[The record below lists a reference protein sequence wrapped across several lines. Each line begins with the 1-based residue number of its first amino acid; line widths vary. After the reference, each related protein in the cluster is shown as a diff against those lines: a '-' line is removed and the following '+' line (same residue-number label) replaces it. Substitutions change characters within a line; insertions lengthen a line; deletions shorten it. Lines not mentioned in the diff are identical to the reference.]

1 MYSFFFFFFSP
12 RYGYIFTYGVSFKSF
27 LSNQLQILSLKL
39 DRFQIYSHFIG
50 LKLNFFPEYIL
61 HVIGHPVYH
70 EEIIS
75 SGNSKIRR
83 APTINSRVAFNSCI
97 TRAQYAKNDL
107 LRFRGRDPLLRFM
120 QNGAPH
126 FRDSWQVDRSFK
138 NRFRIVVPVINYHF
152 NPILGGWSKSE

>member
-1 MYSFFFFFFSP
+1 MIIVRVQFFLFFFSP

-126 FRDSWQVDRSFK
+126 FRDS
-138 NRFRIVVPVINYHF
+138 
-152 NPILGGWSKSE
+152 